1 MLEKLTFTTIDI
13 ETFFMG
19 SDLGTNIL
27 KGSVVIISLKYG
39 LRLVIILEK
48 RFDQIL

>member
-1 MLEKLTFTTIDI
+1 MVDQMVISRGDQMVDQMLKKLTFTTIYI

-27 KGSVVIISLKYG
+27 KN
-39 LRLVIILEK
+39 
-48 RFDQIL
+48 